1 MRTMMKK
8 TIAVAAVAVF
18 AGALPAWAG
27 MISDPPNSEKAREL
41 KAQAEAL
48 FSQPKQWKK
57 AVRLLEQSASMRDAS
72 DPEVYSCLL
81 YAARIQANL
90 GDMDGAQ
97 QNLQKAAEHA
107 MARGAV
113 VEAAHAFID
122 AAHVAVANN
131 DGQAARELVERAKL
145 LTASPLLTAE
155 QRDQITRRIEV

>member
-8 TIAVAAVAVF
+8 TITVAAVAVF
-18 AGALPAWAG
+18 AGALPVSAE
-27 MISDPPNSEKAREL
+27 MTTDTPRSDKAREL

-57 AVRLLEQSASMRDAS
+57 AVRLLEQSASMRDAG
-72 DPEVYSCLL
+72 DPEIYSCLL

-97 QNLQKAAEHA
+97 QNLQKAADHA
-107 MARGAV
+107 IARGSV
-113 VEAAHAFID
+113 VEAAHALID

-131 DGQAARELVERAKL
+131 DGQAAREMVERAKL
-145 LTASPLLTAE
+145 LTASPLLTPE
-155 QRDQITRRIEV
+155 QRNQITRRIEV